1 MKKHLFLLALFSV
14 FAASLNADSGETFTS
29 RYNTAYITMDNGL
42 LHNFID
48 DIYRDSRGFLW
59 ISTGGGG
66 LSRYDGYDFIHYNTN
81 TLPVKL
87 KSNFISNVCEDDFSR
102 LWIASEGGIDVVDL
116 KTLKNCS
123 LREISTLEYLPAFRI
138 IKDSKGCIWI
148 FCGNSLNKIC
158 FDEKGNIGEIF
169 TLSHSLRRIR
179 AIALKDIDGDG
190 NIWAG
195 LDNRVC
201 KIYQSDGGTLKAV
214 RQIPALQLEENTLV
228 SAFILK
234 ENELW
239 IGTDNGLVRYDRNH
253 GTLREYS
260 HSRTDAHSLSQNH
273 VTDLAVTAN
282 SQLLIG
288 TLLGINV
295 YNPVSDDFEH
305 IEAPALNSNF
315 VNCLLS
321 DGDIIWIGTE
331 SGGINRM
338 NVRKL
343 SVNIFVHN
351 KEVPYSLS
359 ANPVNAVYEDASGSL
374 WVGTVEGGLNRKLA
388 GERRFTHY
396 TAESATR
403 LSHNSVSAIT
413 ADAQNRLW
421 LGTWGGGVNL
431 LDLQHPEKP
440 RLRVITDPDYPG
452 IWFTGALCYDSINNG
467 MWIGSNPGI
476 FFYDF
481 RTERLTLPFPASNE
495 AQGIIGALIDRD
507 SRLWL
512 GALDGLY
519 VIDLKSRNGD
529 SFKYHYLRYKLD
541 NPKSGMIEKICA
553 FCLTADG
560 EIWLGSNGYGA
571 YRAISVQGADNKVN
585 SDSLPFRF
593 EAVTSEQGL
602 ISNNIRGI
610 LEDWQ
615 GMLWFSTNNG
625 LSRYDR
631 KCGRFTN
638 YTKEKGLLENQ
649 FYWNAYC
656 RSHSGMLYFGGLGG
670 LLEIEGGQIASA
682 TVNQNVTLTRLRV
695 GNRIVSGGSPYT
707 DVDISLAKVLR
718 LHERDK
724 SFSLEFSAL
733 NFEPE
738 LSATYAYRLEG
749 FDEQW
754 IETPATRRFASYTN
768 LPAGNYVFRIKYI
781 PEGSTG
787 EDAPVTELR
796 ITVRPFFY
804 KTAWFIAL
812 LFAVSGICAYAFFS
826 KRAKRHREQIEE
838 MSRKVQEMTVDKLS
852 FFTNITHEFRT
863 PITLIIGPI
872 ERALKLSSNP
882 KVIEQL
888 NFVERNSKYLLSL
901 VNQLMDF
908 RKVESGKLEI
918 APVEGNFREFVE
930 TLLLPFEAFA
940 AERNIRLEKYV
951 HLTNPMF
958 VFDHDAMQKIINNL
972 LSNAVKFTP
981 NGGTIKVYLK
991 SFNRESDRKLYIAI
1005 SDTGSGIPEDA
1016 LERVF
1021 ERFYQASGN
1030 VKYPVYGQSG
1040 TGIGLYLSKRLVELH
1055 GGTISVRNNPRCGCT
1070 FSIILPAADS
1080 VAGKMETNK
1089 ISVPETAAVEPAVLP
1104 KMANLEIAKGK
1115 IRILVVEDN
1124 SDMRAFITSILSPKY
1139 VVAEAGNGQE
1149 ALEILN
1155 GGAIDFVITDLM
1167 MPVMDGLELSRRIKE
1182 NFAVSHIPVLI
1193 LTAKTAP
1200 EAKIEGFRA
1209 GADEYLVKP
1218 FNEELLLAR
1227 IENIMENRRRYQRLF
1242 ATSMNINDLPIEE
1255 ESSDKKFVNRALEI
1269 MKANYKNS
1277 EYDAKEFV
1285 QAMGVSKSL
1294 LNNKLQSLTGQSV
1307 GQFIRNYRLNIAY
1320 ELLTRNR
1327 ITRSMNIS
1335 EIAYDVGFNDPK
1347 YFTRC
1352 FSKRYNLA
1360 PRDILAE

>member
-1 MKKHLFLLALFSV
+1 MKKHLFLPVLLFV
-14 FAASLNADSGETFTS
+14 FATSLKADTGETFTS
-29 RYNTAYITMDNGL
+29 HYNTAFITMDNGL

-48 DIYRDSRGFLW
+48 DIYRDSQGFLW

-66 LSRYDGYDFIHYNTN
+66 LSRYDGYEFIHYNTN

-102 LWIASEGGIDVVDL
+102 LWIVSEGGIDIIDL
-116 KTLKNCS
+116 QTLKNRS
-123 LREISTLEYLPAFRI
+123 FQAISALESQPACRVM
-138 IKDSKGCIWI
+138 KDNKGCIWVY
-148 FCGNSLNKIC
+148 CGNALNKIC
-158 FDEKGNIGEIF
+158 FDETGNISE
-169 TLSHSLRRIR
+169 TYSLPHVLHGIK
-179 AIALKDIDGDG
+179 AIAMKDIDGDG

-195 LDNRVC
+195 LGNRIC
-201 KIYQSDGGTLKAV
+201 KIYQAESGTLKAV
-214 RQIPALQLEENTLV
+214 QQIPALRLDENILI

-234 ENELW
+234 ENEVW
-239 IGTDNGLVRYDRNH
+239 IGTDLRLIRYDRNN
-253 GTLREYS
+253 GTLREYRY
-260 HSRTDAHSLSQNH
+260 SRTDAHSLSQNH

-288 TLLGINV
+288 TLRGINV
-295 YNPVSDDFEH
+295 YNPVTDDFER
-305 IEAPALNSNF
+305 IGAPVLNSNF

-321 DGDIIWIGTE
+321 DGNIIWIGTE

-338 NVRKL
+338 SVRKL
-343 SVNIFVHN
+343 PVTIFVHN
-351 KEVPYSLS
+351 DDLPASLS

-374 WVGTVEGGLNRKLA
+374 WVGTVEGGLNRKLPS
-388 GERRFTHY
+388 ERGFTHY
-396 TAESATR
+396 TAESSTR

-413 ADAQNRLW
+413 ADRQNRLW
-421 LGTWGGGVNL
+421 VGTWGGGVNL
-431 LDLQHPEKP
+431 LDIRHPEKP
-440 RLRVITDPDYPG
+440 RLQVIREQNYQG
-452 IWFTGALCYDSINNG
+452 MWFTGALCYDSINNG
-467 MWIGSNPGI
+467 MWIGCNPGI

-481 RTERLTLPFPASNE
+481 DTERMTLPFANSNE
-495 AQGIIGALIDRD
+495 AQGVIGAQIDND
-507 SRLWL
+507 NRLWI
-512 GALDGLY
+512 GALDGVY
-519 VIDLKSRNGD
+519 VINLKTKRGERFD
-529 SFKYHYLRYKLD
+529 YHYLHYKLD
-541 NPKSGMIEKICA
+541 NPESGMIEKICC
-553 FCLTADG
+553 FCLTSDG
-560 EIWLGSNGYGA
+560 ELWLGSNGYGA
-571 YRAISVQGADNKVN
+571 YRAIPVQNTDNN
-585 SDSLPFRF
+585 NNNDRFPFRF
-593 EAVTSEQGL
+593 EAITTQQGL
-602 ISNNIRGI
+602 ISNNVRGI
-610 LEDWQ
+610 LEDRQ
-615 GMLWFSTNNG
+615 GLLWLSVSNG
-625 LSRYDR
+625 LSCYDR
-631 KCGRFTN
+631 KCNRMTNFT
-638 YTKEKGLLENQ
+638 KDEGLPENQ

-656 RSHSGMLYFGGLGG
+656 RSRDGLLYFGGLNG
-670 LLEIEGGQIASA
+670 LLEIEAVKMDYSY
-682 TVNQNVTLTRLRV
+682 VNRNVILTCLKV
-695 GNRIVSGGSPYT
+695 GNRNITGESPYT
-707 DVDISLAKVLR
+707 DVDISRTKVLR
-718 LHERDK
+718 LHERNK

-733 NFEPE
+733 NFDTE

-754 IETPATRRFASYTN
+754 IETPSTRRFATYTN

-787 EDAPVTELR
+787 EDAPVTELQ
-796 ITVRPFFY
+796 ITVRPSFY
-804 KTAWFIAL
+804 KTAWFITL
-812 LFAVSGICAYAFFS
+812 LMAVSAVCAYIFFS
-826 KRAKRHREQIEE
+826 RRARRHREQIEE

-918 APVEGNFREFVE
+918 SRTEGNFREFVE

-940 AERNIRLEKYV
+940 AERNIRLEKYE
-951 HLTNPMF
+951 HLPNPTF

-981 NGGTIKVYLK
+981 NGGTIKIYLK
-991 SFNRESDRKLYIAI
+991 SFVEADRRKLYIAI
-1005 SDTGSGIPEDA
+1005 SDTGSGVPEDA
-1016 LERVF
+1016 LEKVF
-1021 ERFYQASGN
+1021 ERFFQAPGN

-1055 GGTISVRNNPRCGCT
+1055 GGAINVRNNHRAGCT
-1070 FSIILPAADS
+1070 FSIILPDAETSYSAAEAVKKSDS
-1080 VAGKMETNK
+1080 
-1089 ISVPETAAVEPAVLP
+1089 ETAASNEVVLP
-1104 KMANLEIAKGK
+1104 KIVETKSIAGRMNL
-1115 IRILVVEDN
+1115 LVVEDN

-1139 VVAEAGNGQE
+1139 GVVAAGNGQE
-1149 ALEILN
+1149 ALEALSGN
-1155 GGAIDFVITDLM
+1155 PIDFVITDLM

-1200 EAKIEGFRA
+1200 ESRIEAFRA

-1242 ATSMNINDLPIEE
+1242 AVSMNSNDLPVEE
-1255 ESSDKKFVNRALEI
+1255 ESSDKKFINRALQL
-1269 MKANYKNS
+1269 MKENYKNS
-1277 EYDAKEFV
+1277 EYDSKEFV
-1285 QAMGVSKSL
+1285 AAMGVSKSL
-1294 LNNKLQSLTGQSV
+1294 LNKKLQSLTGQSA

-1327 ITRSMNIS
+1327 ATHSMNIS

-1352 FSKRYNLA
+1352 FSNRYGLA
-1360 PRDILAE
+1360 PRDILL